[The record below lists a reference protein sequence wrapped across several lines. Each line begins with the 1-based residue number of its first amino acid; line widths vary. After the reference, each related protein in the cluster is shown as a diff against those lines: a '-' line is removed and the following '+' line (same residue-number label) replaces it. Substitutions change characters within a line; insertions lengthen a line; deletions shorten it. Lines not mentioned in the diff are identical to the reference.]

1 MAGKGLNHTSISFI
15 YYAKINV
22 LYVWAVTCG
31 PRTSR
36 AAYCKS
42 AWVFSTQFNIP
53 SGTPASSSSS
63 RALVA
68 AASAR
73 LLARAASP
81 WASASS
87 RRLACS
93 STWLGLGLGLGL
105 GRVSR
110 PCD

>member
-1 MAGKGLNHTSISFI
+1 MGRDL
-15 YYAKINV
+15 
-22 LYVWAVTCG
+22 WA
-31 PRTSR
+31 PRLSR
-36 AAYCKS
+36 RLFLAYCKS

-73 LLARAASP
+73 LLTRAASP
-81 WASASS
+81 LASASS

-93 STWLGLGLGLGL
+93 STWLGLGLGFA
-105 GRVSR
+105 GRATN
-110 PCD
+110 PNP